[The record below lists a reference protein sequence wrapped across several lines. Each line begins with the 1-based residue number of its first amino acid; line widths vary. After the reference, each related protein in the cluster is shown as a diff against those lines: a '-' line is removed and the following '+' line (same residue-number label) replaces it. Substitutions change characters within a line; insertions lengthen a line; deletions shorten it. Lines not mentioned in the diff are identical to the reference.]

1 MARILAIHIRYPE
14 GDRCSGDLRLGNFL
28 RLLAESNDVT
38 LHVIH
43 KGSDYIEAAENRG
56 YRSQLAAAG
65 IRVTH
70 GSLSRELR
78 QNDYDIVMVEFW
90 YVARNVLDSIRIHR
104 PAARIVI
111 DSEHV
116 YFYSDLHKARVLGH
130 AVDSSESRAK
140 KVAEI
145 EAYGRADAV
154 ITVTGED
161 RDVLLSELPD
171 ANIFVVPNIHE
182 IPDLP
187 SGAESRRVPGR
198 IIFVGNFANNP
209 SNIDSMKWFVHDI
222 LPLVREAVPGAH
234 LQIVG
239 NAPPGEVLSLA
250 GPAVEVTGYVPD
262 TGPYLLASEVSICPL
277 RFGAGLKG
285 KIGEAMM
292 HRLPVVTT
300 NIGAQGIE
308 VANGEGIMLGNSPEE
323 FANCIIDL
331 LESAEL
337 RRSVASGGFEYLER
351 QYSLDA
357 GRRHVREF
365 LRGIERL
372 QSKQLPL
379 ASRVAKRAGVMFD
392 DYLGWRFR

>member
-28 RLLAESNDVT
+28 RLLAESNEVT
-38 LHVIH
+38 LHILH
-43 KGSDYIEAAENRG
+43 KGADYVQAPQNAG

-78 QNDYDIVMVEFW
+78 EHDYELVIIEFW
-90 YVARNVLDSIRIHR
+90 YVARHLIDTVRLHCPS
-104 PAARIVI
+104 ARIAV

-116 YFYSDLHKARVLGH
+116 YFHSDQHKARVLGQDP
-130 AVDSSESRAK
+130 DSPEFRARK
-140 KVAEI
+140 AAELSV
-145 EAYGRADAV
+145 YGAADAV
-154 ITVTGED
+154 IAVTAED

-171 ANIFVVPNIHE
+171 ANVFIVPNIHE
-182 IPDLP
+182 IPAHSPDAHLH
-187 SGAESRRVPGR
+187 RVPGR

-209 SNIDSMKWFVHDI
+209 SNIDSMEWFVKDI
-222 LPLVREAVPGAH
+222 LPLVRKSAPAAH

-239 NAPPGEVLSLA
+239 NAPPAEVQALA
-250 GPAVEVTGYVPD
+250 GPWVEVTGYVPD
-262 TGPYLLASEVSICPL
+262 TGPYLWASEVSICPL

-300 NIGAQGIE
+300 DIGAQGIE
-308 VANGEGIMLGNSPEE
+308 VKNGEGIMLGNSPEE
-323 FANCIIDL
+323 FSRCIIEL
-331 LESAEL
+331 LESPEL
-337 RRSVASGGFEYLER
+337 RRRVATGGFEYLER
-351 QYSLDA
+351 QYSIEA
-357 GRRHVREF
+357 GRRHVRDF
-365 LRGIERL
+365 QLGIERL
-372 QSKQLPL
+372 PSKRLPL
-379 ASRVAKRAGVMFD
+379 ASRLARRAGAMFD

>member
-38 LHVIH
+38 LHVLH
-43 KGSDYIEAAENRG
+43 KGSDYVEAEENEK
-56 YRSQLAAAG
+56 YRSLLSGSG

-78 QNDYDIVMVEFW
+78 NHDYDTVMVEFW
-90 YVARNVLDSIRIHR
+90 YVARNVLDIIRTHR
-104 PAARIVI
+104 PAAKIVV

-130 AVDSSESRAK
+130 DVESIEFRAK
-140 KVAEI
+140 KAAELVV
-145 EAYGRADAV
+145 YDRADAV
-154 ITVTGED
+154 ITVTRED

-171 ANIFVVPNIHE
+171 ASIFVVPNIHE

-187 SGAESRRVPGR
+187 PGAESRRVSGR

-209 SNIDSMKWFVHDI
+209 SNIDSMKWFVNDI
-222 LPLVREAVPGAH
+222 MPLVRAAVPFAH

-239 NAPPGEVLSLA
+239 NAPPAEVMSLA
-250 GPAVEVTGYVPD
+250 GSAVEVTGYVPD
-262 TGPYLLASEVSICPL
+262 TSPYLLASEVSICPL

-300 NIGAQGIE
+300 DIGAQGIE
-308 VANGEGIMLGNSPEE
+308 VTSGEGIMIGNSSEE
-323 FANCIIDL
+323 FAKCVVDL
-331 LESAEL
+331 LQSAEL
-337 RRSVASGGFEYLER
+337 RQRVANGGFTYLER

-357 GRRHVREF
+357 GRNHVREF
-365 LRGIERL
+365 LLGLENLKI
-372 QSKQLPL
+372 KQLPVL
-379 ASRVAKRAGVMFD
+379 SRMIMRASVVFE
-392 DYLGWRFR
+392 DYIGWRLR